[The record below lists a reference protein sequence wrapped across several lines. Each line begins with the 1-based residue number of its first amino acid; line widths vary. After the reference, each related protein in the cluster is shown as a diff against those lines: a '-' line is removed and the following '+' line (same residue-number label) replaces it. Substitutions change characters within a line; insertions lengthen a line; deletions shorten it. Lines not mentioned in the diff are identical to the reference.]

1 MPTLDVTYTTRVLL
15 ELLKLPSP
23 TGYTQEATQF
33 LQKELT
39 TLGVSTRL
47 TPKGALLWT
56 LSGHGGAARAVASH
70 IDTLGAMVKRIK
82 KNGRLELSKVGGYD
96 WSTIE
101 GAECKVHGFNEQT
114 FSGTVV
120 NIKQS
125 GHVHGGELRDLK
137 RNAKTLELRLDAETQ
152 TEAETKAL
160 GVAVGDFVSFDS
172 LALLTNTGFIKGR
185 HLDNKASVAICL
197 AVSKAMLEGGVRLE
211 GDLHF
216 FVSNYE
222 EVGHGAATGIP
233 DDVAELLCLD
243 MAAVGEGQ
251 TSSEYGVTLCVKD
264 SSGPY
269 DYAMNARL
277 RELATSFD
285 VPLNIDIYPYYG
297 SDASAAWRAGG
308 SYKAALIGPGI
319 DASHAFERTHQKAIA
334 ATSKLLLA
342 YALEGATVP
351 PPKPKQGVSV
361 QR

>member
-1 MPTLDVTYTTRVLL
+1 MGL
-15 ELLKLPSP
+15 S
-23 TGYTQEATQF
+23 
-33 LQKELT
+33 
-39 TLGVSTRL
+39 SRL

-56 LSGHGGAARAVASH
+56 LPGRGGGSARAVASH

-82 KNGRLELSKVGGYD
+82 KTGRLELSNLGGFD
-96 WSTIE
+96 WATVE
-101 GAECKVHGFNEQT
+101 GAECKVHSFNGQT

-125 GHVHGGELRDLK
+125 GHVHGPDLRELK
-137 RNAKTLELRLDAETQ
+137 RSAKTMELRLDAETQ
-152 TEAETKAL
+152 TADETKLL

-172 LALLTNTGFIKGR
+172 LAVLTDTGFIKGR

-197 AVSKAMLEGGVRLE
+197 GVSKAVLDSGARLE

-222 EVGHGAATGIP
+222 EVGHGAAAGIP
-233 DDVAELLCLD
+233 ETIDELLCID

-251 TSSEYGVTLCVKD
+251 TSSEYGATLCVKD

-269 DYAMNARL
+269 DHAMSVHL
-277 RELATSFD
+277 RQLATRFE
-285 VPLNIDIYPYYG
+285 VPLNVDIYPYYG

-308 SYKAALIGPGI
+308 SYKAALIGPGV

-334 ATSKLLLA
+334 ATAKLLLA
-342 YALEGATVP
+342 YALGQVTEPSATAERE
-351 PPKPKQGVSV
+351 VSV
-361 QR
+361 H